1 MTLTNTQT
9 RLLFDVRLFLDSD
22 PLRRIPISEITQH
35 FDLSRDKLMR
45 GFKELFGIT
54 VYDYQI
60 QIAMH
65 HAKILLQK
73 GENIKNVSAELGY
86 STRGS
91 FTRAFFHALGKTP
104 SSIRDEISSQ

>member
-1 MTLTNTQT
+1 MTLTNAQT
-9 RLLFDVRLFLDSD
+9 RLLFDVRLFLDAD
-22 PLRRIPISEITQH
+22 PLRRIPINEITQR
-35 FDLSRDKLMR
+35 FNLSKDKLMR
-45 GFKELFGIT
+45 GFKELFSVT

-60 QIAMH
+60 QVAMH

-91 FTRAFFHALGKTP
+91 FTRAFFRALGRTP
-104 SSIRDEISSQ
+104 SSVRDENSSQ